1 MLAVMSTPLDPAG
14 FAKALVVV
22 ASDIPPD
29 MTLAQWRLA
38 KRPAPQRARRRRR
51 VTNALRRDRA
61 R

>member
-1 MLAVMSTPLDPAG
+1 MSTPLDPAG
-14 FAKALVVV
+14 FAKALLVV

-38 KRPAPQRARRRRR
+38 RRPAPQRARRRRR
-51 VTNALRRDRA
+51 AALVPRRNRA

>member
-1 MLAVMSTPLDPAG
+1 MSTPLDPAG
-14 FAKALVVV
+14 FAKALMYE

-38 KRPAPQRARRRRR
+38 KRSAGVRSRRRRR
-51 VTNALRRDRA
+51 VVRALRRRT